1 MSNGVI
7 ASEREQELSLSDGM
21 EGERLTGRG
30 LQRLL
35 EWPRREAVRPDLGPE
50 LTRLSYGRPPG
61 QKAPPP
67 PGRQNW

>member
-1 MSNGVI
+1 MI

-21 EGERLTGRG
+21 EGERLMGRG

-50 LTRLSYGRPPG
+50 LARLSYGLPPG
-61 QKAPPP
+61 QKAPLP